1 MRRILMIEVSKF
13 FLQEHFNS
21 SLLDYAR
28 VQRWYAHK
36 ALKATRLEILSAFP
50 LDSSHLIIALIC
62 EITFAGDE
70 KALYYIPVEIS
81 EMEDENAIGSFVIN
95 GECIS
100 LRDAFLSRRYADSLL
115 DNFMIG
121 ARISDEGC
129 SISFSVIDSFGK
141 PLNREFR
148 PIKSEQSNSS
158 FIIGNSI
165 IIKNYRNIK
174 PGENPD
180 IDIPEKL
187 FAHGAFRETPA
198 PMGDVAYYGKSGKI
212 YLAYASRFIADSEDA
227 WSRYNRLFSDL
238 LRRNSAGDNFEGKFQ
253 TEFIQA
259 AGNLGRLTGRMHS
272 ALSSIDGPSFTPEE
286 VGKKDITGITSQIR
300 VYLETAG
307 SMMEERKSISSQLRG
322 SHASDKW
329 LRSLEYAEDYL
340 LSKLRGSHAQKI
352 RVHGD
357 YHLGQ
362 ILMAGDSYYVI
373 DFEGEPMKNISE
385 RIRKYPPE
393 KDIAGMIRSLDYL
406 LQSIFKM
413 KRNGGV
419 EEFINSTRVRAEK
432 VFVDA
437 YREAINSNLELLG
450 TDPGFAEMLLKMF
463 VAEKSAYEL
472 VYELNN
478 RPEWIEVPLNS
489 VSRILNE
496 FKIK

>member
-1 MRRILMIEVSKF
+1 MIEVSKS
-13 FLQEHFNS
+13 FLQDHFNS
-21 SLLDYAR
+21 SLLDYAS

-36 ALKATRLEILSAFP
+36 ASNAKKLEILSAFS
-50 LDSSHLIIALIC
+50 LDNSNTVIALIC

-81 EMEDENAIGSFVIN
+81 ETEDENAIGSFVIN
-95 GECIS
+95 GECITMK
-100 LRDAFLSRRYADSLL
+100 DAFLSSRYADSLL

-129 SISFSVIDSFGK
+129 FLSFSVTDSFGK
-141 PLNREFR
+141 PPNHEFR
-148 PIKSEQSNSS
+148 LVKSEQSNSS
-158 FIIGNSI
+158 FIIGNSV

-180 IDIPEKL
+180 IDVPEKL
-187 FAHGAFRETPA
+187 FANGAFLETPA
-198 PMGDVAYYGKSGKI
+198 PMGDVAYYGKSGKFYI
-212 YLAYASRFIADSEDA
+212 AYASRFIADSEDA
-227 WSRYNRLFSDL
+227 WSRYNRLFSDML
-238 LRRNSAGDNFEGKFQ
+238 GRNSAGDNFEEKFQ

-259 AGNLGRLTGRMHS
+259 AGNLGRLTGRMHR
-272 ALSSIDGPSFTPEE
+272 ALSSIESPSFTPEE
-286 VGKKDITGITSQIR
+286 VVEKDITGITSQIR
-300 VYLETAG
+300 VHLETAG
-307 SMMEERKSISSQLRG
+307 SMIEERKSISSRLGG
-322 SHASDKW
+322 SPASDKW
-329 LRSLEYAEDYL
+329 LRSLEYAENYL

-419 EEFINSTRVRAEK
+419 EEFINATRVRAEK
-432 VFVDA
+432 ALVDA

-463 VAEKSAYEL
+463 VTEKSAYEL

-478 RPEWIEVPLNS
+478 RPGWIEVPLNS
-489 VSRILNE
+489 ILRIFNE